1 MRGMTRDSFA
11 EMFDR
16 KIIWI
21 FAVLTLLAVLGASA
35 SRSLNVRMKASGAD
49 WETVKGEVTTI
60 AMNSLDAFVAFL
72 VFLAVMASASA
83 IPHMLERGRADYFLS
98 KPLSRRTL
106 LLSKLTSIW
115 FVYGA
120 TVVCAG
126 LLVFG
131 TVAMVHQLFDGRVF
145 WLLAMAAVQ
154 LLVWLSLTFAA
165 GVFTG
170 STAMA
175 IITAFMV
182 WILQM
187 ILTGREAIKM
197 FFNSDIASA
206 VVDGLYYIFPKTSEL
221 SELGLT
227 LAIGQTVDNWLPLWS
242 SLLFAAVVISIAL
255 AYFVRK
261 DY

>member
-16 KIIWI
+16 KILWV

-35 SRSLNVRMKASGAD
+35 SHSLNVRMKASGAD
-49 WETVKGEVTTI
+49 WETVKGEVVTI
-60 AMNSLDAFVAFL
+60 AMNSLDAFVALL
-72 VFLAVMASASA
+72 VFLAVMASASTV
-83 IPHMLERGRADYFLS
+83 PHMLERGRADYFLS
-98 KPLSRRTL
+98 KPISRRTL
-106 LLSKLTSIW
+106 LLSKLSSVW
-115 FVYGA
+115 VVYGA
-120 TVVCAG
+120 IVVLAG

-131 TVAMVHQLFDGRVF
+131 TVAAVHQLFDGRVI
-145 WLLAMAAVQ
+145 WLLATAALQ
-154 LLVWLSLTFAA
+154 LLVWLCVTFAA
-165 GVFTG
+165 SVFTG

-182 WILQM
+182 WIIQM

-197 FFNSDIASA
+197 FFNSDFASA
-206 VVDGLYYIFPKTSEL
+206 VVDGLYYVFPKTSEL
-221 SELGLT
+221 SNIGLA
-227 LAIGQTVDNWLPLWS
+227 LATGQTVDNWLPLWS
-242 SLLFAAVVISIAL
+242 SLLFGVVVIYIAL